1 MKKRFNGRMMA
12 QVRRAAGM
20 DQAELALRVSRN
32 RVTISD
38 IERGKLQPGR
48 ELSQRLAKELKL
60 ELASLY
66 TVIEEQVAPGAVRMT
81 IEELQVVDAM
91 RRMGP
96 IGRAKIWAF
105 AQGLAAGGG
114 SDGATAAAELAE
126 AIEVSSRNGSS
137 LSDSQADSA

>member
-12 QVRRAAGM
+12 QVRKAAGM
-20 DQAELALRVSRN
+20 DQAELSLRVSRN

-48 ELSQRLAKELKL
+48 ELSQRLADELGL
-60 ELASLY
+60 ELAALY
-66 TVIEEQVAPGAVRMT
+66 VTNPEQAASGAVKMT
-81 IEELQVVDAM
+81 IEELQVIDAM

-96 IGRAKIWAF
+96 VERAKIWAF
-105 AQGLAAGGG
+105 SQGLAAGGG

-126 AIEVSSRNGSS
+126 AIEGSSRGGSS
-137 LSDSQADSA
+137 VADSRADSA